1 MKYVLSYGGG
11 LNSTALLVYLIKNN
25 YPLDL
30 VIFADTGS
38 EFEHTYK
45 TVQIYKEYCLNKQIP
60 FEIVKS
66 DKGII
71 YDYYYNR
78 KITPSRMKRD
88 CTTKFKIM
96 PIRQY
101 IRSKYPKNK
110 EKFVFYIGIDY
121 DESHRMRDSDVSY
134 ITNQYPLVDN
144 KIGRE
149 DCKLLLEQEKLHVP
163 EKSGCYFCPFTK
175 KDGWINLKLNRP
187 ELFNKSIILEQN
199 NKRYPEPVSLLSS
212 KPLINLTK
220 NTTLDE
226 FTASCDVIGSCF
238 L

>member
-11 LNSTALLVYLIKNN
+11 LNSTALLVYLIKNK

-38 EFEHTYK
+38 EFDYTYQ
-45 TVQIYKEYCLNKQIP
+45 TVQIYKDFSLKHGINC
-60 FEIVKS
+60 EIVKS
-66 DKGII
+66 DKGNI
-71 YDYYYNR
+71 YDYYFGR

-96 PIRQY
+96 PIRQF
-101 IRSKYPKNK
+101 IKEKFPK

-121 DESHRMRDSDVSY
+121 DEAHRMRDSDVKY
-134 ITNQYPLVDN
+134 IENRYPLVEA
-144 KIGRE
+144 KIDRKGCVE
-149 DCKLLLEQEKLHVP
+149 LLEHEGLQVP

-175 KDGWINLKLNRP
+175 KQGWIDLKTKHP
-187 ELFNKSIILEQN
+187 DMFKKSIQLEQN
-199 NKRYPEPVSLLSS
+199 NKRYPEQVSLLSS
-212 KPLINLTK
+212 KPLINITK
-220 NTTLDE
+220 NTTLEE
-226 FTASCDVIGSCF
+226 FIPSCDVTGSCF